1 MATQLYNKVIAVE
14 FNRPTDSPSPIAYT
28 AKDAIANSTGSPTLL
43 TFSGITP
50 DVSQFGYITKVR
62 LMTNNSAWASTNA
75 AVIKLHLYKNQPTA
89 IADNAPFT
97 ILYANRAN
105 RIGTI
110 TFPALSTEGSG
121 SDSATALWT
130 GALAFESRPSNNTI
144 YGMLEVDS
152 FSGTLT
158 PTNAQSFFIEITT
171 DCI

>member
-14 FNRPTDSPSPIAYT
+14 FQLPSGTTPDYT
-28 AKDAIANSTGSPTLL
+28 AKDAIANSASSPSLL

-50 DVSQFGYITKVR
+50 DISQFGYITKVR
-62 LMTNNSAWASTNA
+62 LMTNKAAWASTNA
-75 AVIKLHLYKNQPTA
+75 AVFKLHLYKNPVTA
-89 IADNAPFT
+89 INDNSPFT
-97 ILYANRAN
+97 LLYANRVN

-110 TFPALSTEGSG
+110 TFPALSTEGAN
-121 SDSATALWT
+121 SDAAIALWT

-152 FSGTLT
+152 FTGTLT
-158 PTNAQSFFIEITT
+158 RDSLQSFFIEITT

>member
-28 AKDAIANSTGSPTLL
+28 AKDAIANSTGSPSVL

-62 LMTNNSAWASTNA
+62 LMTNNTAWASTNA
-75 AVIKLHLYKNQPTA
+75 AIFKLHLFHEPPTA
-89 IADNAPFT
+89 INDNAPYT
-97 ILYANRAN
+97 LLYTNRDK

-110 TFPALSTEGSG
+110 TFNALNTEGSG
-121 SDSATALWT
+121 SDAANTLWT
-130 GALAFESRPSNNTI
+130 GALAFQSKASNNTI
-144 YGMLEVDS
+144 YGILEVDS

-171 DCI
+171 DCN